1 MNIGILLPGFSSD
14 EGDWAIPVQLTLI
27 REMARADDVRVI
39 ALRYPHRRD
48 RYRVHDADVIALGA
62 GQTRGLGRL
71 CLWWE
76 ALHTLRRLHHEK
88 PFDILHAMWG
98 DETGQIAVW
107 AGKWLGVPTVVS
119 LAGGELVGFQD
130 ISYGLQRSAFSR
142 WIVRGALQ
150 ADRVVVACSY
160 MRQRIVQAG
169 YRVPESHIRQ
179 ITLGVDT
186 ALFTP
191 GSAPTTNKTLLHAA
205 SLVGVKDQTT
215 LLRAFARLDKD
226 VSLIVVGEGPEL
238 SNLKALAAKLDIT
251 DRLQFTGAAHH
262 LNMPD
267 YYRQAALNI
276 LASRHEGLGM
286 VTLEA
291 AACGVPTVSTAVGL
305 LPDVP
310 EMGIAVPVGD
320 DAALAAAIQHLLDDD
335 SHRAALAQ
343 SAIEAVQA
351 RFTIQHTVA
360 QFQALY
366 QELAR

>member
-1 MNIGILLPGFSSD
+1 MNIGILLPGFSGD

-27 REMARADDVRVI
+27 REMARADDLRVI
-39 ALRYPHRRD
+39 ALRYPHRKD
-48 RYRVHDADVIALGA
+48 RYRVYDADVFALGA

-76 ALHTLRRLHHEK
+76 ALHTLRQLHHEK
-88 PFDILHAMWG
+88 PFDILHAMWA
-98 DETGQIAVW
+98 DETGLIAVW
-107 AGKWLGVPTVVS
+107 AGKWLDIPVVVS
-119 LAGGELVGFQD
+119 AAGGELVGLSD
-130 ISYGLQRSAFSR
+130 IGYGLQRSEFSR
-142 WIVRGALQ
+142 WIVGGALR
-150 ADRVVVACSY
+150 ADCVVVACSY
-160 MRQRIVQAG
+160 MRECIAKTG
-169 YRVPESHIRQ
+169 YRVPENRIRQ

-205 SLVGVKDQTT
+205 SLVGVKDQGT
-215 LLRAFARLDKD
+215 LLRAMARLDEN

-238 SNLKALAAKLDIT
+238 GNLKALAAKLDIT
-251 DRLQFTGAAHH
+251 DRIQFAGAVPH
-262 LNMPD
+262 LDMPD

-276 LASRHEGLGM
+276 LTSRHEGLGM

-310 EMGIAVPVGD
+310 EMGVTVPVGD

-335 SHRAALAQ
+335 AQRAGLAQ
-343 SAIEAVQA
+343 SAHETVQT
-351 RFTIQHTVA
+351 RFTIQRTA
-360 QFQALY
+360 EQFRVLY